1 MSFALFFGITFDR
14 LLQSTGL
21 TLYTMFSQLSGA
33 VFNVVFDPL
42 LIFGIGPF
50 PKMGIQGAALAT
62 VLGQILGLCVSVFFN
77 VTKNREIQFKLKNL
91 LPESR
96 IVAEIYKV
104 GVPSILLSSITSVTT
119 YFLNIIL
126 SAFSSTAI
134 AVYGVYFKL
143 NSFIFMPVF
152 GLNNGMVPII
162 AYDYGARNRK
172 RITATIRNGLLLA
185 MGIMLFG
192 LVLFE
197 LFPAQ
202 LLRLFDASPTMLAI
216 GVPAIRIIACSFLGA
231 ALGITF
237 SSVFQAF
244 GSAVYSMIATFVRQ
258 IVALLPAAY
267 LLSLLGDVNAIWWS
281 YLIAEVVSIIACLF
295 FMHRIYKEK
304 IEPLPV

>member
-1 MSFALFFGITFDR
+1 M
-14 LLQSTGL
+14 
-21 TLYTMFSQLSGA
+21 
-33 VFNVVFDPL
+33 
-42 LIFGIGPF
+42 
-50 PKMGIQGAALAT
+50 
-62 VLGQILGLCVSVFFN
+62 
-77 VTKNREIQFKLKNL
+77 
-91 LPESR
+91 
-96 IVAEIYKV
+96 
-104 GVPSILLSSITSVTT
+104 PSILLSSITSITT

-126 SAFSSTAI
+126 STFSSTAI

-162 AYDYGARNRK
+162 AYNYGAQNRK
-172 RITATIRNGLLLA
+172 RITAAIRNGLLLA

-192 LVLFE
+192 MALFE

-202 LLRLFDASPTMLAI
+202 LLGLFDASPAMLAI
-216 GVPAIRIIACSFLGA
+216 GIPAIRIIACSFLGA

-244 GSAVYSMIATFVRQ
+244 GNAVYSMIATFVRQ

-267 LLSLLGDVNAIWWS
+267 LLSLSGDVNAIWWS
-281 YLIAEVVSIIACLF
+281 YLIAEVVSIIACIF